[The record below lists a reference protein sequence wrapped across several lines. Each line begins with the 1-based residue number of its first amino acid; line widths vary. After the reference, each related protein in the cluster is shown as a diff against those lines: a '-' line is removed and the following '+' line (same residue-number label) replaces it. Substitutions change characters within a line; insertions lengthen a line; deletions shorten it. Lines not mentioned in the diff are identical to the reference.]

1 MSSEFPSAP
10 AQAPSVEHPER
21 VQSLLEGLNEPQRE
35 AVTHGE
41 GPLLIL
47 AGAGSGKTRVLTHR
61 IAFLIF
67 TAQAHPNEILAITFT
82 NKAAQEMRGR
92 VERLLGAHTKG
103 MWLMTFHA
111 ACARI
116 LRAQGDRLGYT
127 SRFTIYDQ
135 ADTRR
140 MVKHCIEEVGADPK
154 RFAPA
159 AVHSQIS
166 QAKNKLLS
174 ASDYSQTI
182 GSQFEEVV
190 AEVYGLYEG
199 ELMRMNAMDFDD
211 LLFRTVNLLELFEE
225 VRTRYAQTFK
235 HVLVDEYQDTNHAQY
250 RLLQLLVGGGRA
262 KPTRGERVNIPG
274 HRNLAVV
281 GDDSQ
286 CLVAGTPVAMSDGMT
301 KPIEDVV
308 VGDEVLSCYGS
319 GDMRAARVLRTHRSQ
334 VEDGIAITLRSGRRI
349 VSTPDHTHFAGYRL
363 GSTPQLHM
371 TYLMRHRE
379 KGYRVGTSR
388 TYTAGQVKPVV
399 GVALRTRSES
409 ADAAWVVG
417 THACEAE
424 ARAHEMALS
433 LRYRLPMIPF
443 KARRNATNNG
453 LICDQS
459 LIDRIFSEFN
469 TFASGA
475 KLLAAEGFD
484 SDGPHFLPRSY
495 DGRRQVLTVTL
506 CADRRGR
513 TPMHLVSI
521 GGRDQATREALEG
534 IGLSVRP
541 AKRGSKSWRYE
552 SVFKDFEA
560 VIGTAKRIQATVPVS
575 LRCQARLGINDRG
588 VERNTLP
595 VERNTLPFVRASA
608 VRPGMA
614 MFAAEGGYDV
624 VSKVERVRLDRPVFD
639 LDIEGTHNF
648 VAAGVITHNSIYS
661 FRGAD
666 VTNILDFTDDFP
678 DARVVKLEQNYR
690 STQTILEAANSVI
703 ANNRGGIAKR
713 LWSEK
718 GQGSPIRVHGTDD
731 EHAEA
736 RFVVGEIER
745 LLDEGAARA
754 EIAVFY
760 RTNAMSR
767 VIEDT
772 LVRRELAYQVIG
784 GTKFY
789 ERAEIKDAIA
799 YLAWIAN
806 PYDVVSFQRIANSPR
821 RGLGQTSLSR
831 IVAHSASIGQSVWEV
846 ASAAER
852 IPGLGAAAIK
862 ALGRFMATME
872 DLAALAADG
881 VPVGDLMDAVLSRS
895 GYVEALEAESV
906 GRGEKAFES
915 QGRLEN
921 LAQLVE
927 VAHEFDANTSAEAD
941 TLELFLQELALK
953 ADGDSRRDDEG
964 LITLMTLHNAKGLE
978 YPIVFVAGCEDGVFP
993 HQRALDEGGVEE
1005 ERRLF
1010 YVAVTRAMRELYLT
1024 YARRRAV
1031 FGAPTFGI
1039 SSRFLDEI
1047 PAELCQREDLPAP
1060 RPGGARV
1067 GLAGNGS
1074 WSGSGNGREG
1084 SGSWSGSG
1092 SGGGSWSGDGGG
1104 SARVGGSGSGGG
1116 GWSGGSQSSSS
1127 EAPYRLGD
1135 DVVHAAFG
1143 EGVVTAMEPGGIIVV
1158 RFAGDGSE
1166 RKLMADYAP
1175 VSRR

>member
-1 MSSEFPSAP
+1 MLQRMPESVQSDP
-10 AQAPSVEHPER
+10 AQAPPEEQPDR
-21 VQSLLEGLNEPQRE
+21 VSALLEGLNEPQRE

-67 TAQAHPNEILAITFT
+67 TAQAHPHEILAITFT

-92 VERLLGAHTKG
+92 VERLLGAHTRG

-116 LRAQGDRLGYT
+116 LRAQGERLGYT

-140 MVKHCIEEVGADPK
+140 MVKHCIEQIGVDPK

-174 ASDYSQTI
+174 AADYSETV

-211 LLFRTVNLLELFEE
+211 LLFRTVNLMELFEE
-225 VRTRYAQTFK
+225 VRTRYAQSFK

-286 CLVAGTPVAMSDGMT
+286 
-301 KPIEDVV
+301 
-308 VGDEVLSCYGS
+308 
-319 GDMRAARVLRTHRSQ
+319 
-334 VEDGIAITLRSGRRI
+334 
-349 VSTPDHTHFAGYRL
+349 
-363 GSTPQLHM
+363 
-371 TYLMRHRE
+371 
-379 KGYRVGTSR
+379 
-388 TYTAGQVKPVV
+388 
-399 GVALRTRSES
+399 
-409 ADAAWVVG
+409 
-417 THACEAE
+417 
-424 ARAHEMALS
+424 
-433 LRYRLPMIPF
+433 
-443 KARRNATNNG
+443 
-453 LICDQS
+453 
-459 LIDRIFSEFN
+459 
-469 TFASGA
+469 
-475 KLLAAEGFD
+475 
-484 SDGPHFLPRSY
+484 
-495 DGRRQVLTVTL
+495 
-506 CADRRGR
+506 
-513 TPMHLVSI
+513 
-521 GGRDQATREALEG
+521 
-534 IGLSVRP
+534 
-541 AKRGSKSWRYE
+541 
-552 SVFKDFEA
+552 
-560 VIGTAKRIQATVPVS
+560 
-575 LRCQARLGINDRG
+575 
-588 VERNTLP
+588 
-595 VERNTLPFVRASA
+595 
-608 VRPGMA
+608 
-614 MFAAEGGYDV
+614 
-624 VSKVERVRLDRPVFD
+624 
-639 LDIEGTHNF
+639 
-648 VAAGVITHNSIYS
+648 SIYS

-666 VTNILDFTDDFP
+666 VSNILDFSDDFP

-713 LWSEK
+713 LWSEN
-718 GQGSPIRVHGTDD
+718 GTGGPIRVHGLED

-745 LLDEGAARA
+745 LLDEGASRA

-806 PYDVVSFQRIANSPR
+806 PFDVVSFQRIANSPR

-831 IVAHSASIGQSVWEV
+831 IVGHSASVGQSVWEV
-846 ASAAER
+846 AAAADR

-862 ALGRFMATME
+862 SLGRFMATME
-872 DLAALAADG
+872 DLAALASGAQEGEGG
-881 VPVGDLMDAVLSRS
+881 VPVGDLMDAVLSRT

-927 VAHEFDANTSAEAD
+927 VAHEFDANTSAQAD

-953 ADGDSRRDDEG
+953 ADGDARRDDEG

-993 HQRALDEGGVEE
+993 HQRALDEGGIEE

-1067 GLAGNGS
+1067 GLGTGGFGGVGGSNGS
-1074 WSGSGNGREG
+1074 
-1084 SGSWSGSG
+1084 SWRGG
-1092 SGGGSWSGDGGG
+1092 GGGARGASGGGSGGAWTAAAHG
-1104 SARVGGSGSGGG
+1104 SSTQDS
-1116 GWSGGSQSSSS
+1116 
-1127 EAPYRLGD
+1127 YRLGE

-1143 EGVVTAMEPGGIIVV
+1143 DGVVTALEPGGIIVV
-1158 RFAGDGSE
+1158 RFARDGSE

>member
-1 MSSEFPSAP
+1 
-10 AQAPSVEHPER
+10 
-21 VQSLLEGLNEPQRE
+21 LLEGLNEPQRE

-67 TAQAHPNEILAITFT
+67 TGQAHPGEILAITFT

-92 VERLLGAHTKG
+92 VEHLLMDQPTPHTRG

-116 LRAQGDRLGYT
+116 LRAQGERLGYT

-140 MVKHCIEEVGADPK
+140 MVKRCIEEVGADPK

-166 QAKNKLLS
+166 QAKSKLLA
-174 ASDYSQTI
+174 ASDYAQAV

-190 AEVYGLYEG
+190 AEVYGVYEG

-225 VRTRYAQTFK
+225 VRTRYAQAFK

-262 KPTRGERVNIPG
+262 KPTRGERVSIPG

-286 CLVAGTPVAMSDGMT
+286 
-301 KPIEDVV
+301 
-308 VGDEVLSCYGS
+308 
-319 GDMRAARVLRTHRSQ
+319 
-334 VEDGIAITLRSGRRI
+334 
-349 VSTPDHTHFAGYRL
+349 
-363 GSTPQLHM
+363 
-371 TYLMRHRE
+371 
-379 KGYRVGTSR
+379 
-388 TYTAGQVKPVV
+388 
-399 GVALRTRSES
+399 
-409 ADAAWVVG
+409 
-417 THACEAE
+417 
-424 ARAHEMALS
+424 
-433 LRYRLPMIPF
+433 
-443 KARRNATNNG
+443 
-453 LICDQS
+453 
-459 LIDRIFSEFN
+459 
-469 TFASGA
+469 
-475 KLLAAEGFD
+475 
-484 SDGPHFLPRSY
+484 
-495 DGRRQVLTVTL
+495 
-506 CADRRGR
+506 
-513 TPMHLVSI
+513 
-521 GGRDQATREALEG
+521 
-534 IGLSVRP
+534 
-541 AKRGSKSWRYE
+541 
-552 SVFKDFEA
+552 
-560 VIGTAKRIQATVPVS
+560 
-575 LRCQARLGINDRG
+575 
-588 VERNTLP
+588 
-595 VERNTLPFVRASA
+595 
-608 VRPGMA
+608 
-614 MFAAEGGYDV
+614 
-624 VSKVERVRLDRPVFD
+624 
-639 LDIEGTHNF
+639 
-648 VAAGVITHNSIYS
+648 SIYS

-666 VTNILDFTDDFP
+666 VANILDFTDDFP

-690 STQTILEAANSVI
+690 STQTILSAANAVI

-718 GQGSPIRVHGTDD
+718 GQGSPIEVHGLED

-745 LLDEGAARA
+745 LLDEDPTRPSRA
-754 EIAVFY
+754 DIAVFY

-806 PYDVVSFQRIANSPR
+806 PYDVVSFQRIVNSPR

-831 IVAHSASIGQSVWEV
+831 IVAHSASVGRSVWEV
-846 ASAAER
+846 AAAADR

-862 ALGRFMATME
+862 ALSRFMATMD
-872 DLAALAADG
+872 DLAALARGTLKGEPSGAQAGG
-881 VPVGDLMDAVLSRS
+881 VPVGDLMDAVLART
-895 GYVEALEAESV
+895 GYVEALEAEAV

-915 QGRLEN
+915 QGRVEN
-921 LAQLVE
+921 LQQLVE
-927 VAHEFDANTSAEAD
+927 VAHEFDANTSAAAD

-953 ADGDSRRDDEG
+953 SDGDSRRDEEG

-1031 FGAPTFGI
+1031 FGAPTYGI

-1047 PAELCQREDLPAP
+1047 PAELTEREDLPAP

-1067 GLAGNGS
+1067 GVGPG
-1074 WSGSGNGREG
+1074 G
-1084 SGSWSGSG
+1084 
-1092 SGGGSWSGDGGG
+1092 GGGSLGTGGG
-1104 SARVGGSGSGGG
+1104 ASLGGG
-1116 GWSGGSQSSSS
+1116 GLWSGGS
-1127 EAPYRLGD
+1127 ANGVPYARARGRAGPPDAQTTTTAFRLGE

-1143 EGVVTAMEPGGIIVV
+1143 DGVVTGIGPGGIIVV

-1175 VSRR
+1175 VSRRE